1 MPTLSMVER
10 VYLILKEADRPLS
23 AREIAKLLPK
33 NYGTTANVGRALVI
47 LRGQYDNIVMEQTG
61 GRGGTNLYSIANPNI
76 QRG

>member
-10 VYLILKEADRPLS
+10 VYIILKEAKKPLS

-47 LRGQYDNIVMEQTG
+47 LRSQHNDIVMEHTG
-61 GRGGTNLYSIANPNI
+61 GRGGTNLYSIANPNKE
-76 QRG
+76 

>member
-1 MPTLSMVER
+1 MPTLSTTDR

-23 AREIAKLLPK
+23 AREISKLLPK
-33 NYGTTANVGRALVI
+33 NYATTANVGRALVI
-47 LRGQYDNIVMEQTG
+47 LRSQHDDIVMEHAG

>member
-10 VYLILKEADRPLS
+10 VYLILKEANRPLS

-47 LRGQYDNIVMEQTG
+47 LRGQYDNIIMEHTG
-61 GRGGTNLYSIANPNI
+61 GRGGTNLYSITNPNKE
-76 QRG
+76 

>member
-47 LRGQYDNIVMEQTG
+47 LRGQYDNIVMESTG
-61 GRGGTNLYSIANPNI
+61 GRGGTNVYSIANPNKE
-76 QRG
+76 